1 MLPLFLILFVSYS
14 SFSQEERFQIEGR
27 ITNEQ
32 GNPIADAYV
41 INYRTYDKYVSL
53 ENGVFNIWVLPGDSL
68 IISHVSFHRKVV
80 KVYELLLNPYI
91 KLKLDSIN
99 IKEVYISPNQ
109 KTENQIA
116 QENVADIKIQNFPV
130 YTKIDD
136 DPDPVS
142 EMATEHNKIL
152 RSEASSISIVRF
164 SPTNIIGK
172 LIEKGK
178 KRKKSDQY
186 KSTRKKK

>member
-1 MLPLFLILFVSYS
+1 
-14 SFSQEERFQIEGR
+14 
-27 ITNEQ
+27 
-32 GNPIADAYV
+32 
-41 INYRTYDKYVSL
+41 
-53 ENGVFNIWVLPGDSL
+53 VLPGDSL

-80 KVYELLLNPYI
+80 KGYELLLNPYI